1 MTSQVQEL
9 LRSLND
15 RALEVKETIAR
26 VNDVLSPRNRAKL
39 AATLAG
45 TRGMIEENRPQ
56 LKETLKNVN
65 ALSEKM
71 QPLLEDFR
79 KTSAEANQALTHID
93 ALVGENRTDV
103 RQALVDLRR
112 TLTNMTD
119 ASAQLD

>member
-26 VNDVLSPRNRAKL
+26 VNDVLSPRNRANL
-39 AATLAG
+39 AA

-71 QPLLEDFR
+71 
-79 KTSAEANQALTHID
+79 
-93 ALVGENRTDV
+93 
-103 RQALVDLRR
+103 
-112 TLTNMTD
+112 
-119 ASAQLD
+119 

>member
-26 VNDVLSPRNRAKL
+26 VNDVLSPRNRANL
-39 AATLAG
+39 AA

-71 QPLLEDFR
+71 HR
-79 KTSAEANQALTHID
+79 SWKTSARL
-93 ALVGENRTDV
+93 
-103 RQALVDLRR
+103 LRKQTR
-112 TLTNMTD
+112 R
-119 ASAQLD
+119 